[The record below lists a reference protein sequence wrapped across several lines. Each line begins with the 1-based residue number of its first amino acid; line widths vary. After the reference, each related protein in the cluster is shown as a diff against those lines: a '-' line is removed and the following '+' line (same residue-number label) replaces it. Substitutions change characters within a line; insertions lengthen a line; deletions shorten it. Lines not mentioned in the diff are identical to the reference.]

1 MIKTECVSIDSRD
14 KARAYALRLLRY
26 RGRSEKE
33 LTERLLIKG
42 ATKQIVISTIR
53 HLKKIGLI
61 DDVLLA
67 ESLKRHALADKLLS
81 HYAAKQFL
89 LNRGIQPDLVEK
101 LFDHPASTDRYN
113 AKVLLN
119 KKARTLKNYPPEI
132 QKRRIYHALMRK
144 GYSYRTIKTVLS
156 EYFLKKED

>member
-1 MIKTECVSIDSRD
+1 MIKTHCVSIDSPD

-42 ATKQIVISTIR
+42 VPQHIVVSTIR
-53 HLKKIGLI
+53 YLKKIGLI
-61 DDVLLA
+61 NDMLLA
-67 ESLKRHALADKLLS
+67 ESLKRQALSIKLLS

-89 LNRGIQPDLVEK
+89 LKRGIGSDLVEQ
-101 LFDHPASTDRYN
+101 LFDCSESTDPLN
-113 AKVLLN
+113 AHTLLTKKV
-119 KKARTLKNYPPEI
+119 KALENFPPAI
-132 QKRRIYHALMRK
+132 QKRRIYHALLRK

-156 EYFLKKED
+156 ENFKGG